1 MRRSFGHNVAI
12 VRRLVFALAVVAAV
26 LVVPLAQAGSSITVV
41 VTSYTTVQ
49 QTHDTPPRGKVN
61 KGDRIDFKD
70 LLVATTTQ
78 LGKAKGKPV
87 GYDAGTVLYTGGKT
101 QTISGVT
108 TFPGLGTVTF
118 AGPMTE
124 AKDGTVTVPITGGTG
139 QFKGAKGTLTI
150 GAGDQK
156 APNTYRLRLRRA
168 LVLPGSGPVA

>member
-1 MRRSFGHNVAI
+1 MSPQVGHNVST
-12 VRRLVFALAVVAAV
+12 VRRLLLALAVVASVIAA
-26 LVVPLAQAGSSITVV
+26 PLAQASASLTVV

-49 QTHDTPPRGKVN
+49 QTHDIAPRGKAN

-70 LLVATTTQ
+70 LLVATGKQ

-87 GYDAGTVLYTGGKT
+87 GYDAGTVLYTSAKT
-101 QTISGVT
+101 QSISGVT
-108 TFPGLGTVTF
+108 TFPGIGTLTF
-118 AGPMTE
+118 EGPMTE

-150 GAGDQK
+150 GKGDQK
-156 APNTYRLRLRRA
+156 APNTYRLKLKRA